1 MATRRPRAGFR
12 NRDEAPAIPFRSRQ
26 RFQKCVCRGGGQ
38 WTQPP
43 STPAT
48 DGGRRGVAAAASR
61 GVGPHSA
68 RHAARTDCSP
78 ASRVLQVDGPG
89 HVTGTW
95 ARSKG
100 LRNSDDTR
108 QVALDGT
115 GLAVRAARPDAD
127 LR

>member
-1 MATRRPRAGFR
+1 MCVCGGGGGGP
-12 NRDEAPAIPFRSRQ
+12 NHPAHLPQTGADVAWLRQ
-26 RFQKCVCRGGGQ
+26 RVGGGV
-38 WTQPP
+38 PP
-43 STPAT
+43 
-48 DGGRRGVAAAASR
+48 
-61 GVGPHSA
+61 SA

>member
-12 NRDEAPAIPFRSRQ
+12 NRDEAPVVPFRSRQ
-26 RFQKCVCRGGGQ
+26 RFQKCVCVGGAVDPT
-38 WTQPP
+38 TQH
-43 STPAT
+43 TCH
-48 DGGRRGVAAAASR
+48 RRGPTWR
-61 GVGPHSA
+61 GCGSESGGGPHSA
-68 RHAARTDCSP
+68 RHAARTNCSP

-108 QVALDGT
+108 QVALDST